1 MFNSNTLSYSCLSC
15 TSPTNTVHSVTLEK
29 NIFYLQKKKEKSKRE
44 RESGIRPPKSTV
56 SITPVASLNQM
67 VVRCHR
73 RLWNV
78 DCPFG
83 KSLGQNRG
91 CLGTKGQLT
100 LLKLEF
106 CVTLT
111 APTYSRLPTALR
123 AGWAGQRKNP
133 NLINCRR
140 IRSYRKAY
148 CLVLKKSNIVML
160 NCDDYFL
167 CIAVVKDLCLK
178 ADSMFAVIK
187 HSIEFNS
194 S

>member
-1 MFNSNTLSYSCLSC
+1 M
-15 TSPTNTVHSVTLEK
+15 
-29 NIFYLQKKKEKSKRE
+29 
-44 RESGIRPPKSTV
+44 RPPKCTV

-106 CVTLT
+106 CVTRT
-111 APTYSRLPTALR
+111 APTYSRLPTTLR
-123 AGWAGQRKNP
+123 YGWAGQWKNP
-133 NLINCRR
+133 NLISCIW
-140 IRSYRKAY
+140 IRYCRKAY
-148 CLVLKKSNIVML
+148 YVMLKKTSLKNSYIVTL
-160 NCDDYFL
+160 L
-167 CIAVVKDLCLK
+167 CWVLVITSWLMSIAVVMISDLKHML
-178 ADSMFAVIK
+178 AFIK
-187 HSIEFNS
+187 HPILFISL
-194 S
+194 